1 MYQIAAT
8 REANKLAALQ
18 RVCGS
23 SDAFGWGC
31 MRMPANVKS
40 QCMQVQIAEAGAAQ
54 IECLFGTQFCVVS
67 VLRLDKC
74 VPMHALMRDCA
85 NATDNQMLCQ
95 TQ

>member
-1 MYQIAAT
+1 
-8 REANKLAALQ
+8 
-18 RVCGS
+18 
-23 SDAFGWGC
+23 

-95 TQ
+95 PPNHCAYVRNATKSGMLDVYDHDARKQHQDT